1 MISKKHLDMRITEL
15 ETDMLEVLAFIDDLK
30 AKTAKTKKTG
40 VKKNAKKVSKQP
52 KAMANY

>member
-30 AKTAKTKKTG
+30 AKTAKPKKTG
-40 VKKNAKKVSKQP
+40 VKKNAKKVSK
-52 KAMANY
+52 